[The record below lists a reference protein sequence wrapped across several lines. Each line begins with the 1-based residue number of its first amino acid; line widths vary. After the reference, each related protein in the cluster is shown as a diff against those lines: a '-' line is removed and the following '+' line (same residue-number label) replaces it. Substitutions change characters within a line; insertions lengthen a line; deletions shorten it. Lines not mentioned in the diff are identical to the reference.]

1 MTLFSSVTSKS
12 GKIKMRE
19 KKKKTQVYLY
29 SCFIGHAE
37 RKSLVNKP
45 GRGSRGRKTVISV
58 NATHS

>member
-1 MTLFSSVTSKS
+1 
-12 GKIKMRE
+12 MRE
-19 KKKKTQVYLY
+19 KKKKKTQVYLY